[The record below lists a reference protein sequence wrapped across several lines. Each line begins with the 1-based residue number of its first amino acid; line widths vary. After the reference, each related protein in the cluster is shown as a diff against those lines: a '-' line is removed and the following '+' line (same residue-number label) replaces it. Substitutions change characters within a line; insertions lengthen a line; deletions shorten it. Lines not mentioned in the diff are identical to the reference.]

1 MLEQLVNN
9 WLMATS
15 EGRCGGQ
22 AAEAGSLPGQPS
34 PDLQPKGL

>member
-22 AAEAGSLPGQPS
+22 AAEADSLADQAS
-34 PDLQPKGL
+34 RDLQPKGL